1 MIKLIYRC
9 TRPSL
14 EVPWYQRS
22 AEVNELADQ
31 ARSQKKLINEECKYA
46 DDGLTLFITH
56 TWADKQSYSDY
67 VNSPEMLAWRLGRS
81 MYNSN
86 NNTTFELYSTLEE

>member
-14 EVPWYQRS
+14 EIQWYQKS
-22 AEVNELADQ
+22 AEVKELADH
-31 ARSQKKLINEECKYA
+31 ARTQKKLISEEFKYA
-46 DDGLTLFITH
+46 DNGLTLFITH

-67 VNSPEMLAWRLGRS
+67 VNSPEMLEWRLGRS
-81 MYNSN
+81 AYNSN
-86 NNTTFELYSTLEE
+86 NITFELYSTLED